1 MKKAVVIMTKTTD
14 RVQEISSLL
23 DMLDDEQYKAII
35 SLVKVMT
42 TPDTEEQKAIREE
55 ERQERERRL
64 QEVKDILQSNVTAY
78 EQWKEKHLHNFSLP
92 SERYDITTSDSD
104 VLIPYMSYLGLN
116 TTEVWDGICNVY
128 LYGFKRGMAYQK
140 KH

>member
-1 MKKAVVIMTKTTD
+1 MAQTSEKL
-14 RVQEISSLL
+14 REISSFIETLNE
-23 DMLDDEQYKAII
+23 EQYEVLLSLAKAFAA
-35 SLVKVMT
+35 
-42 TPDTEEQKAIREE
+42 PETEEQKATRKQK
-55 ERQERERRL
+55 RQDQEKVL
-64 QEVKDILQSNVTAY
+64 QEAKDEMKSNTTAF
-78 EQWKEKHLHNFSLP
+78 EQWKENHLHNFSLP

>member
-1 MKKAVVIMTKTTD
+1 MAQTSEKL
-14 RVQEISSLL
+14 REISSFIETLNEEQFEVLL
-23 DMLDDEQYKAII
+23 
-35 SLVKVMT
+35 SLAKT
-42 TPDTEEQKAIREE
+42 FAAPETEEQKATRKQK
-55 ERQERERRL
+55 RQEQEKVL
-64 QEVKDILQSNVTAY
+64 QEAKDEMKSNTTAF
-78 EQWKEKHLHNFSLP
+78 EQWKENHLHNFSLP

>member
-1 MKKAVVIMTKTTD
+1 MAQTSEKL
-14 RVQEISSLL
+14 REISSFIETLNE
-23 DMLDDEQYKAII
+23 EQYEVLLSLAKAFAA
-35 SLVKVMT
+35 
-42 TPDTEEQKAIREE
+42 PETEEQKATRKQK
-55 ERQERERRL
+55 RQEQEKVL
-64 QEVKDILQSNVTAY
+64 QEAKEEMKSNTTAFK
-78 EQWKEKHLHNFSLP
+78 QWKENHLHNFSLP